1 MTNEEL
7 LERIS
12 NGDESALAKLCLMN
26 TGLVKDRA
34 RLIARQYHCLRQTKH
49 GGLSDYAKETLS
61 ELESV
66 GKLALV
72 ECIRTGSYKTEKGRF
87 TTYVTPFLDGAMR
100 RHLERSMGT
109 LTLDRDSM
117 GLIRKAQRLYYQ
129 EEKEPSEICVSL
141 GISFRAVA
149 RAITYPTHFFSV
161 YDLQSADD
169 DGDIFERLA
178 SSRLTGSAEDTVIR
192 MVTMECL
199 REEFLRLSKKEQ
211 DILGRYFGVYGFPKS
226 DLREIAV
233 RNRMKESGVEKAK
246 DQALKHLR
254 DRCQDSFAWKLRR
267 ARRMVAQAEPI
278 SSDFVPHSAWWVTV
292 KSPCA

>member
-7 LERIS
+7 LERIA
-12 NGDESALAKLCLMN
+12 NGEEAALTKLCLVN

-34 RLIARQYHCLRQTKH
+34 RLIARQYHCLRQTKY

-72 ECIRTGSYKTEKGRF
+72 ECVRAGNYDAERGRF

-109 LTLDRDSM
+109 LALDRDSM
-117 GLIRKAQRLYYQ
+117 GLVRKAQRLYYQ
-129 EEKEPSEICVSL
+129 EGKEPSEICASL
-141 GISFRAVA
+141 GIPFRAAA

-161 YDLQSADD
+161 YDLQGPDG

-178 SSRLTGSAEDTVIR
+178 STRLSGSAEDAVIR
-192 MVTMECL
+192 MVAMECL
-199 REEFLRLSKKEQ
+199 REEFLQLSKKEQ

-233 RNRMKESGVEKAK
+233 RNRMKESGVENAK
-246 DQALKHLR
+246 DQALKRLQ
-254 DRCQDSFAWKLRR
+254 DRCRDSFAWKLRQ
-267 ARRMVAQAEPI
+267 ARRMVSQAEPI
-278 SSDFVPHSAWWVTV
+278 
-292 KSPCA
+292 

>member
-7 LERIS
+7 LERIA
-12 NGDESALAKLCLMN
+12 NGDEAALAKLCLMN

-34 RLIARQYHCLRQTKH
+34 RLIARQYYCLRQTKY

-72 ECIRTGSYKTEKGRF
+72 ECIRAGGYDAEKGRF

-100 RHLERSMGT
+100 RHLECSMGT
-109 LTLDRDSM
+109 LALDRDSM
-117 GLIRKAQRLYYQ
+117 GLVRKAQRLYYQ
-129 EEKEPSEICVSL
+129 EGKEPSEICASL
-141 GISFRAVA
+141 GISLRAVA

-161 YDLQSADD
+161 YDLQGPDD

-178 SSRLTGSAEDTVIR
+178 STRLSGSAEDAVIR

-199 REEFLRLSKKEQ
+199 REEFLRLSKRDR
-211 DILGRYFGVYGFPKS
+211 DILGRYFGVYGFPKA
-226 DLREIAV
+226 DLQEIAV
-233 RNRMKESGVEKAK
+233 RNLLKESGVEKAK
-246 DQALKHLR
+246 DQAIKRLQ
-254 DRCQDSFAWKLRR
+254 DRCQSSLAWKLRR

-278 SSDFVPHSAWWVTV
+278 PSDSVPHSAWWEE
-292 KSPCA
+292 K